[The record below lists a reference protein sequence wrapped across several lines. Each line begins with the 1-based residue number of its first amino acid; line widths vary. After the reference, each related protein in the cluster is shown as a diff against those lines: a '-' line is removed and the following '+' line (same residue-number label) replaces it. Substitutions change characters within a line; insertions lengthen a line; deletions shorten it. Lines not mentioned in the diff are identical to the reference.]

1 MKQSLN
7 FSWSFIKGFE
17 EAYLTQLDKSKA
29 IEVNVPHN
37 AVEIPYNYFSEKIY
51 QGLFTY
57 EKLFDVDNYDPTRV
71 YLLHF
76 EGFMFLADI
85 YLNGEFLGKHYSGY
99 LPVSIDVTKY
109 LKEKDN
115 RLVVILDSR
124 ENADYP
130 PFGFAVDYLTFS
142 GIYREVYLESHLS
155 TYLSNLYVHTNMH
168 GYIAFH
174 YIVNGTDKI
183 ELENVVFD
191 ENNKE
196 IHRFLGNSTDIPDI
210 KLWDLDNPVLYSL
223 HTYVLVN
230 GKREEY
236 VTRFGFKDAY
246 FTNTG
251 FLLNGK
257 KIKLV
262 GLNRHQGYPYMG
274 YAASKALQE
283 DDALILKNELG
294 VNVVRTS
301 HYSQSEH
308 FLNKCDELGL
318 LVINEIP
325 GWQHIGQS
333 DTWRKECIENARRMV
348 LKERNHPSIIAHG
361 VRIDESVD
369 DHELYE
375 KTNEIAHNLDPYRE
389 TIGVRNFKNSELLE
403 DIYGYNDFVC
413 DSLKVGLSNPNT
425 IKTRN
430 HPLLITEFMGH
441 MDPVKPNSDE
451 GKRIEVALRHA
462 KVMDDAIKHEN
473 TAGAIGWCFVD
484 YHSHTDFG
492 SGDHICP
499 HGVMDLYRNKKYT
512 AAIYASQQDKNP
524 VLEVLSNMKPGDVP
538 EAIFNDIYIATNCD
552 YVEVYKN
559 DEFVKKLEAKNDKY
573 KYLKHPPILLDDI
586 VGETFKEDKF
596 PKKSY
601 PKIARTFS
609 YAAMHGFNHLPLSTK
624 LYLGWMM
631 FRYKVTFTDLVGY
644 WNKYV
649 GSWGGMAKT
658 YKFVG
663 FKNGQKVKEVELGPS
678 NEFDLEVIANKTELV
693 NEDTY
698 DTLKI
703 SLRHIDSHKS
713 LMQYSQRIVEIETE
727 GPIELVGPSKQ
738 TLIGGQLTLYVK
750 SLNKTG
756 NASVKIKMDNIE
768 KILKVNVL
776 ASNESGKSIWDD
788 LTGILDEK
796 DLDLKDPKVSGILK
810 NNEIR

>member
-1 MKQSLN
+1 MKQNLN
-7 FSWSFIKGFE
+7 FSWSFIEGFKDE
-17 EAYLTQLDKSKA
+17 YLNSLDKVEAKE
-29 IEVNVPHN
+29 INVPHN
-37 AVEIPYNYFSEKIY
+37 PVEIPYNYFSEKNY

-57 EKLFDVDNYDPTRV
+57 EKLFDVDNFSEKRV
-71 YLLHF
+71 YILHF

-85 YLNGEFLGKHYSGY
+85 YLNGVKLGQFYSGY
-99 LPVSIDVTKY
+99 LPVDIDVTKF
-109 LKEKDN
+109 LKKSNN
-115 RLVVILDSR
+115 RLVMVIDSR
-124 ENADYP
+124 ENKDYP
-130 PFGFAVDYLTFS
+130 PFGFAIDYLTFS
-142 GIYREVYLESHLS
+142 GIYREVWLESHLP
-155 TYLSNLYVHTNMH
+155 TYLNNFYIH
-168 GYIAFH
+168 GDRDGNI
-174 YIVNGTDKI
+174 D
-183 ELENVVFD
+183 VVFD
-191 ENNKE
+191 VNGKDEISVENLVLDENNQEKA
-196 IHRFLGNSTDIPDI
+196 RFSGNSYKLEDF
-210 KLWDLDNPVLYSL
+210 KLWDLDNPNLYKLRTIVTLNKES
-223 HTYVLVN
+223 
-230 GKREEY
+230 EEY
-236 VTRFGFKDAY
+236 ENRFAFREVK
-246 FTNTG
+246 FTNQG
-251 FLLNGK
+251 FFLNGK

-274 YAASKALQE
+274 YAASKSLQE

-318 LVINEIP
+318 LVVNEIP

-333 DTWRKECIENARRMV
+333 ESWRKECVENARRMV
-348 LKERNHPSIIAHG
+348 LKERNHPCIIAHG

-375 KTNEIAHNLDPYRE
+375 KTNEIAHKLDKYRQ

-413 DSLKVGLSNPNT
+413 DSLKIGLCKPKS
-425 IKTRN
+425 IKHQN
-430 HPLLITEFMGH
+430 KPLLITEYMGH
-441 MDPVKPNSDE
+441 MDPVKVNSDE

-462 KVMDDAIKHEN
+462 KVIDDNFKYEN

-499 HGVMDLYRNKKYT
+499 HGVLDLYRNKKYT

-559 DEFVKKLEAKNDKY
+559 DEFVKKLEPKNDKF

-586 VGETFKEDKF
+586 VGETFKEEKF

-624 LYLGWMM
+624 IYLGWMM

-663 FKNGQKVKEVELGPS
+663 FKDGQKVKEVELGPS
-678 NEFDLEVIANKTELV
+678 NEFDLEVIPNKTELV
-693 NEDTY
+693 NADTY

-703 SLRHIDSHKS
+703 TLRHVDSHKS
-713 LMQYSQRIVEIETE
+713 LMQYSQRIIEVETE
-727 GPIELVGPSKQ
+727 GPIELVGPKQQ
-738 TLIGGQLTLYVK
+738 TLLGGQLTLYIN
-750 SLNKTG
+750 SLNKAG
-756 NASVKIKMDNIE
+756 SASVKIKMDDIE
-768 KILKVNVL
+768 KTIDIKV
-776 ASNESGKSIWDD
+776 K
-788 LTGILDEK
+788 
-796 DLDLKDPKVSGILK
+796 
-810 NNEIR
+810 

>member
-7 FSWSFIKGFE
+7 FSWSFIKGFKD
-17 EAYLTQLDKSKA
+17 AYLAKLDKVEA
-29 IEVNVPHN
+29 LEVNVPHN
-37 AVEIPYNYFSEKIY
+37 PVEIPYNYFSEENY

-57 EKLFDVDNYDPTRV
+57 EKLFDVENYDEKRI
-71 YLLHF
+71 YILHF

-85 YLNGEFLGKHYSGY
+85 YLNGEKLGQFYSGY
-99 LPVSIDVTKY
+99 LPVDIDITKFV
-109 LKEKDN
+109 KKSNN
-115 RLVVILDSR
+115 RLVMVIDSR
-124 ENADYP
+124 ENKDYP
-130 PFGFAVDYLTFS
+130 PFGFAIDYLTFA
-142 GIYREVYLESHLS
+142 GIYREVWLESHLS
-155 TYLSNLYVHTNMH
+155 TYLNHFYVHGDIN
-168 GYIAFH
+168 GNID
-174 YIVNGTDKI
+174 VNYDINGSDEI
-183 ELENVVFD
+183 SVENVVLD

-196 IHRFLGNSTDIPDI
+196 KARFSGNFYKLEDF
-210 KLWDLDNPVLYSL
+210 KLWDLDYPNLYKL
-223 HTYVLVN
+223 RTIVTFN
-230 GKREEY
+230 GETEEY
-236 VTRFGFKDAY
+236 ENRFAFREVK
-246 FTNTG
+246 FTNKG
-251 FLLNGK
+251 FFLNNK

-318 LVINEIP
+318 LVVNEIP

-333 DTWRKECIENARRMV
+333 ETWRKECVENARRMV
-348 LKERNHPSIIAHG
+348 LKERNHPCLIAHG

-369 DHELYE
+369 DHDLYE
-375 KTNEIAHNLDPYRE
+375 KTNEIAHNLDKYRQ
-389 TIGVRNFKNSELLE
+389 TIGVRNFKDSELLE
-403 DIYGYNDFVC
+403 DIYGYNDFIC
-413 DSLKVGLSNPNT
+413 DSLNIGLAKPKS
-425 IKTRN
+425 IKTKN
-430 HPLLITEFMGH
+430 HPLLVTEYMGH
-441 MDPVKPNSDE
+441 MDPVKANSDE
-451 GKRIEVALRHA
+451 GKRVEVALRHA
-462 KVMDDAIKHEN
+462 KVIDDNLKYEN

-492 SGDHICP
+492 SGDHVCP
-499 HGVMDLYRNKKYT
+499 HGVLDLYRNKKYT

-559 DEFVKKLEAKNDKY
+559 DEFVKKLEPKNERF

-624 LYLGWMM
+624 IYLGWMM

-658 YKFVG
+658 YKFIG
-663 FKNGQKVKEVELGPS
+663 YKDGQKVKEVELGPS
-678 NEFDLEVIANKTELV
+678 NEFDLEVTPNKTELV
-693 NEDTY
+693 NGDTY

-703 SLRHIDSHKS
+703 TLRHVDSHKS
-713 LMQYSQRIVEIETE
+713 LMQYSQRIVEIETN
-727 GPIELVGPSKQ
+727 GPITLVGPKQQ
-738 TLIGGQLTLYVK
+738 TLLGGQLTLYIN
-750 SLNKTG
+750 SLNKSG
-756 NASVKIKMDNIE
+756 NATVKVKVDNIE
-768 KILKVNVL
+768 KVVEIKV
-776 ASNESGKSIWDD
+776 K
-788 LTGILDEK
+788 
-796 DLDLKDPKVSGILK
+796 
-810 NNEIR
+810 

>member
-1 MKQSLN
+1 MKQNLN
-7 FSWSFIKGFE
+7 FSWSFIEGFKDE
-17 EAYLTQLDKSKA
+17 YLNSLDKVEAKE
-29 IEVNVPHN
+29 INVPHN
-37 AVEIPYNYFSEKIY
+37 PVEIPYNYFSEKNY

-57 EKLFDVDNYDPTRV
+57 EKLFDVDNFSEKRV
-71 YLLHF
+71 YILHF

-85 YLNGEFLGKHYSGY
+85 YLNGVKLGQFYSGY
-99 LPVSIDVTKY
+99 LPVDIDVTKF
-109 LKEKDN
+109 LKKSNN
-115 RLVVILDSR
+115 RLVMVIDSR
-124 ENADYP
+124 ENKDYP
-130 PFGFAVDYLTFS
+130 PFGFAIDYLTFS
-142 GIYREVYLESHLS
+142 GIYREVWLESHLP
-155 TYLSNLYVHTNMH
+155 TYLNNFYIH
-168 GYIAFH
+168 GDRDGNI
-174 YIVNGTDKI
+174 D
-183 ELENVVFD
+183 VVFD
-191 ENNKE
+191 VNGKDEISVENLVLDENNQEKA
-196 IHRFLGNSTDIPDI
+196 RFSGNSYKLEDF
-210 KLWDLDNPVLYSL
+210 KLWDLDNPNLYKLRTIVTLNKES
-223 HTYVLVN
+223 
-230 GKREEY
+230 EEY
-236 VTRFGFKDAY
+236 ENRFAFREVK
-246 FTNTG
+246 FTNQG
-251 FLLNGK
+251 FFLNGK

-274 YAASKALQE
+274 YAASKSLQE

-318 LVINEIP
+318 LVVNEIP

-333 DTWRKECIENARRMV
+333 ESWRKECVENARRMV
-348 LKERNHPSIIAHG
+348 LKERNHPCIIAHG

-375 KTNEIAHNLDPYRE
+375 KTNEIAHKLDKYRQ

-413 DSLKVGLSNPNT
+413 DSLKIGLCKPKS
-425 IKTRN
+425 IKHQN
-430 HPLLITEFMGH
+430 KPLLITEYMGH
-441 MDPVKPNSDE
+441 MDPVKVNSDE

-462 KVMDDAIKHEN
+462 KVIDDNFKYEN

-499 HGVMDLYRNKKYT
+499 HGVLDLYRNKKYT

-524 VLEVLSNMKPGDVP
+524 ILEVLSNMKPGDVP

-559 DEFVKKLEAKNDKY
+559 DEFVKKLEPKNDKF

-586 VGETFKEDKF
+586 VGETFKEEKF

-624 LYLGWMM
+624 IYLGWMM

-663 FKNGQKVKEVELGPS
+663 FKDGQKVKEVELGPS
-678 NEFDLEVIANKTELV
+678 NEFDLEVIPNKTELV
-693 NEDTY
+693 NADTY

-703 SLRHIDSHKS
+703 TLRHVDSHKS
-713 LMQYSQRIVEIETE
+713 LMQYSQRIIEVETE
-727 GPIELVGPSKQ
+727 GPIELVGPKQQ
-738 TLIGGQLTLYVK
+738 TLLGGQLTLYIN
-750 SLNKTG
+750 SLNKAG
-756 NASVKIKMDNIE
+756 SASVKIKMDDIE
-768 KILKVNVL
+768 KTIDIKV
-776 ASNESGKSIWDD
+776 K
-788 LTGILDEK
+788 
-796 DLDLKDPKVSGILK
+796 
-810 NNEIR
+810 

>member
-7 FSWSFIKGFE
+7 FSWSFIKGFKD
-17 EAYLTQLDKSKA
+17 AYLTKLDKLEAS
-29 IEVNVPHN
+29 EVNIPHN
-37 AVEIPYNYFSEKIY
+37 PVEIPYNYFSEKSY
-51 QGLFTY
+51 QGIFTY
-57 EKLFDVDNYDPTRV
+57 EKLFDVDNYNENRV
-71 YLLHF
+71 YVLHF

-85 YLNGEFLGKHYSGY
+85 YLNGEKLGQFYSGY
-99 LPVSIDVTKY
+99 LPVDIDITKY
-109 LKEKDN
+109 IKKSNN
-115 RLVVILDSR
+115 RLVMIIDSR
-124 ENADYP
+124 ENKDYP
-130 PFGFAVDYLTFS
+130 PFGFAIDYLTFS
-142 GIYREVYLESHLS
+142 GIYREVWLESHLP
-155 TYLSNLYVHTNMH
+155 TYLNNF
-168 GYIAFH
+168 YI
-174 YIVNGTDKI
+174 YGDLNGNIDVIYDVNGKDEITV
-183 ELENVVFD
+183 ENVVFD
-191 ENNKE
+191 ENNREKA
-196 IHRFLGNSTDIPDI
+196 RFSGNSYKLEDF
-210 KLWDLDNPVLYSL
+210 KLWDLDNPTLYKL
-223 HTYVLVN
+223 RTIVTLN
-230 GKREEY
+230 GETEEY
-236 VTRFGFKDAY
+236 ENRFAFRETK
-246 FTNTG
+246 FTNQG
-251 FLLNGK
+251 FFLNGK
-257 KIKLV
+257 KVKLV

-274 YAASKALQE
+274 YAASKSLQE

-318 LVINEIP
+318 LVVNEIP

-333 DTWRKECIENARRMV
+333 ETWRKECVENTRRMV
-348 LKERNHPSIIAHG
+348 LKERNHPCVIAHG

-375 KTNEIAHNLDPYRE
+375 KTNEIAHNLDKYRQ

-413 DSLKVGLSNPNT
+413 DSLNIGLSKPKT
-425 IKTRN
+425 IKTQN
-430 HPLLITEFMGH
+430 HPLLITEYMGH
-441 MDPVKPNSDE
+441 MDPVKANSDE
-451 GKRIEVALRHA
+451 GKRVEVALRHA
-462 KVMDDAIKHEN
+462 KVIDDNFKYEN

-499 HGVMDLYRNKKYT
+499 HGVLDLYRNKKYT

-552 YVEVYKN
+552 YLEVYKN
-559 DEFVKKLEAKNDKY
+559 DEFVKRLEPKNDKF

-586 VGETFKEDKF
+586 VGETFKEEKF

-624 LYLGWMM
+624 IYLGWMM

-663 FKNGQKVKEVELGPS
+663 FKDGKRVKEVELGPS
-678 NEFDLEVIANKTELV
+678 NEFDLEVIPNKTELA

-703 SLRHIDSHKS
+703 TLRHVDSHKS
-713 LMQYSQRIVEIETE
+713 LMQYSQRIVEVETD
-727 GPIELVGPSKQ
+727 GPIQLVGPKQQ
-738 TLIGGQLTLYVK
+738 TLLGGQLTLYIN
-750 SLNKTG
+750 SLNKAG
-756 NASVKIKMDNIE
+756 NAKVTIKMDDIE
-768 KILKVNVL
+768 KSIDIKV
-776 ASNESGKSIWDD
+776 K
-788 LTGILDEK
+788 
-796 DLDLKDPKVSGILK
+796 
-810 NNEIR
+810 

>member
-7 FSWSFIKGFE
+7 FSWFFIKGFKD
-17 EAYLTQLDKSKA
+17 AYLNKLDKVEA
-29 IEVNVPHN
+29 TEVNIPHN
-37 AVEIPYNYFSEKIY
+37 PVEIPYNYFSEKNY
-51 QGLFTY
+51 QGIFTY
-57 EKLFDVDNYDPTRV
+57 EKLFDVDNYNEKRI
-71 YLLHF
+71 YILHF
-76 EGFMFLADI
+76 EGYMFLADI
-85 YLNGEFLGKHYSGY
+85 YLNGEKLGKFYSGY
-99 LPVSIDVTKY
+99 LPVDIDVTKFVN
-109 LKEKDN
+109 KCNN
-115 RLVVILDSR
+115 RLVMVIDSR
-124 ENADYP
+124 ENKDYP
-130 PFGFAVDYLTFS
+130 PFGFAIDYLTFS
-142 GIYREVYLESHLS
+142 GIYREVWLESHLP
-155 TYLSNLYVHTNMH
+155 TYLNNFYIH
-168 GYIAFH
+168 GD
-174 YIVNGTDKI
+174 VNGNINVIYNVNGKDEI
-183 ELENVVFD
+183 SVENVVLD
-191 ENNKE
+191 ENNREKA
-196 IHRFLGNSTDIPDI
+196 RFSGNSYKLEDF
-210 KLWDLDNPVLYSL
+210 KLWDLDNPTLYKL
-223 HTYVLVN
+223 RTIVTLK
-230 GKREEY
+230 GETEEY
-236 VTRFGFKDAY
+236 ENRFAFRETK
-246 FTNTG
+246 FTNQG
-251 FLLNGK
+251 FFLNGK
-257 KIKLV
+257 KVKLV

-274 YAASKALQE
+274 YAASKSLQE

-318 LVINEIP
+318 LVVNEIP

-333 DTWRKECIENARRMV
+333 GTWRKECVENARRMV
-348 LKERNHPSIIAHG
+348 LKERNHPCIIAHG

-375 KTNEIAHNLDPYRE
+375 KTNEIAHKLDKYRQ

-413 DSLKVGLSNPNT
+413 DSLNIGLCKPKS
-425 IKTRN
+425 IKHQN
-430 HPLLITEFMGH
+430 KPLLITEYMGH
-441 MDPVKPNSDE
+441 MDPVKVNSDE

-462 KVMDDAIKHEN
+462 KVIDDNFKYEN

-499 HGVMDLYRNKKYT
+499 HGVLDLYRNKKYT

-559 DEFVKKLEAKNDKY
+559 DEFVKKLEPKNDKF

-586 VGETFKEDKF
+586 VGETFKEEKF
-596 PKKSY
+596 PEKSY

-624 LYLGWMM
+624 IYLGWMM

-663 FKNGQKVKEVELGPS
+663 FKDGQKVKEVELGPS
-678 NEFDLEVIANKTELV
+678 NEFDLEVVPNKTELV
-693 NEDTY
+693 NVDTY

-703 SLRHIDSHKS
+703 TLRHVDSHKS
-713 LMQYSQRIVEIETE
+713 LMQYSQRIIEVETE
-727 GPIELVGPSKQ
+727 GPIELVGPKQQ
-738 TLIGGQLTLYVK
+738 TLLGGQLTLYIN
-750 SLNKTG
+750 SLNKAG
-756 NASVKIKMDNIE
+756 SASVKIKMDDIE
-768 KILKVNVL
+768 KTVDIKV
-776 ASNESGKSIWDD
+776 K
-788 LTGILDEK
+788 
-796 DLDLKDPKVSGILK
+796 
-810 NNEIR
+810 

>member
-7 FSWSFIKGFE
+7 FSWSFIKGFKDE
-17 EAYLTQLDKSKA
+17 YLNKLDKVEA
-29 IEVNVPHN
+29 TEVNVPHN
-37 AVEIPYNYFSEKIY
+37 PVEIPYNYFSEQNY
-51 QGLFTY
+51 QGLFSY
-57 EKLFDVDNYDPTRV
+57 EKLFDVENYNENKV
-71 YLLHF
+71 YILHF

-85 YLNGEFLGKHYSGY
+85 YLNGEKLGQFYSGY
-99 LPVSIDVTKY
+99 LPVDIDVTKY
-109 LKEKDN
+109 IKKSNN
-115 RLVVILDSR
+115 RLVMILDSR
-124 ENADYP
+124 ENKDYP
-130 PFGFAVDYLTFS
+130 PFGFAIDYLTFS
-142 GIYREVYLESHLS
+142 GIYREVWLESHLP
-155 TYLSNLYVHTNMH
+155 TYLNNFYIH
-168 GYIAFH
+168 GDM
-174 YIVNGTDKI
+174 NGNINVIYDI
-183 ELENVVFD
+183 NGNDEISVENVVFD
-191 ENNKE
+191 ENNQEKA
-196 IHRFLGNSTDIPDI
+196 RFSDNSYKLEDFE
-210 KLWDLDNPVLYSL
+210 LWDLENPNLYKL
-223 HTYVLVN
+223 RTIVTLK
-230 GKREEY
+230 GETEEY
-236 VTRFGFKDAY
+236 ENLFAFRETK
-246 FTNTG
+246 FTNQG
-251 FLLNGK
+251 FFLNGK

-274 YAASKALQE
+274 YAASKSLQE

-318 LVINEIP
+318 LVVNEIP

-333 DTWRKECIENARRMV
+333 ETWRKECVENARRMV
-348 LKERNHPSIIAHG
+348 LKERNHPCIIAHG

-375 KTNEIAHNLDPYRE
+375 KTNEIAHKLDKYRQ

-413 DSLKVGLSNPNT
+413 DSLNIGLAKPKS
-425 IKTRN
+425 IKTQN
-430 HPLLITEFMGH
+430 HPLLITEYMGH
-441 MDPVKPNSDE
+441 MDPVKANSDE

-462 KVMDDAIKHEN
+462 KVIDDNFKYEN

-499 HGVMDLYRNKKYT
+499 HGVLDLYRNKKYT

-559 DEFVKKLEAKNDKY
+559 DEFVKRLEPKNDKF

-586 VGETFKEDKF
+586 VGETFKEEKF

-624 LYLGWMM
+624 IYLGWMM

-678 NEFDLEVIANKTELV
+678 NEFDLEVIPNKTELV
-693 NEDTY
+693 NDDTY

-703 SLRHIDSHKS
+703 TLRHVDSHKS
-713 LMQYSQRIVEIETE
+713 LMQYSQRIVDIVTE
-727 GPIELVGPSKQ
+727 GPIALVGPKQQ
-738 TLIGGQLTLYVK
+738 TLLGGQLTLYIN
-750 SLNKTG
+750 SLNKAG
-756 NASVKIKMDNIE
+756 NASVKIKMDDIE
-768 KILKVNVL
+768 KVIEVKV
-776 ASNESGKSIWDD
+776 K
-788 LTGILDEK
+788 
-796 DLDLKDPKVSGILK
+796 
-810 NNEIR
+810 

>member
-7 FSWSFIKGFE
+7 FSWSFIKGFKD
-17 EAYLTQLDKSKA
+17 AYLTKLDKLEAS
-29 IEVNVPHN
+29 EVNIPHN
-37 AVEIPYNYFSEKIY
+37 PVEIPYNYFSEKSY
-51 QGLFTY
+51 QGIFTY
-57 EKLFDVDNYDPTRV
+57 EKLFDVDNYNENRV
-71 YLLHF
+71 YILHF

-85 YLNGEFLGKHYSGY
+85 YLNGEKLGQFYSGY
-99 LPVSIDVTKY
+99 LPVDIDITKY
-109 LKEKDN
+109 VKKSNN
-115 RLVVILDSR
+115 RLVMVIDSR
-124 ENADYP
+124 ENKDYP
-130 PFGFAVDYLTFS
+130 PFGFAIDYLSFS
-142 GIYREVYLESHLS
+142 GIYREVWLESHLP
-155 TYLSNLYVHTNMH
+155 TYLNNFYIH
-168 GYIAFH
+168 GDLNGNIDVIYD
-174 YIVNGTDKI
+174 VNGKDEISVEK
-183 ELENVVFD
+183 VVFD
-191 ENNKE
+191 ENNQEKA
-196 IHRFLGNSTDIPDI
+196 RFSGNSYKLEDF
-210 KLWDLDNPVLYSL
+210 KLWDLDNPTLYKL
-223 HTYVLVN
+223 RTIVTLN
-230 GKREEY
+230 GETEVYENRFAFRE
-236 VTRFGFKDAY
+236 TRFTNQGF
-246 FTNTG
+246 F
-251 FLLNGK
+251 LNGK
-257 KIKLV
+257 KVKLV

-274 YAASKALQE
+274 YAASKSLQE

-318 LVINEIP
+318 LVVNEIP

-333 DTWRKECIENARRMV
+333 ETWRKECVENARRMV
-348 LKERNHPSIIAHG
+348 LKERNHPCIIAHG

-375 KTNEIAHNLDPYRE
+375 KTNEIAHKLDKYRQ

-413 DSLKVGLSNPNT
+413 DSLNIGLSKPKT
-425 IKTRN
+425 IKTQN
-430 HPLLITEFMGH
+430 HPLLITEYMGH
-441 MDPVKPNSDE
+441 MDPVKENSDE
-451 GKRIEVALRHA
+451 GKRVEVALRHA
-462 KVMDDAIKHEN
+462 KVIDDNFKYEN

-499 HGVMDLYRNKKYT
+499 HGVLDLYRNKKYT

-552 YVEVYKN
+552 YVEVYKS
-559 DEFVKKLEAKNDKY
+559 DEFVKRLQPKNDKF

-586 VGETFKEDKF
+586 VGETFKEEKF

-624 LYLGWMM
+624 IYLGWMM
-631 FRYKVTFTDLVGY
+631 FRYKVSFTDLVGY

-663 FKNGQKVKEVELGPS
+663 FKDGNKVKEVELGPS
-678 NEFDLEVIANKTELV
+678 NEFDLEVIPNKTELA

-703 SLRHIDSHKS
+703 TLRHVDSHKS
-713 LMQYSQRIVEIETE
+713 LMQYSQRIVEVETD
-727 GPIELVGPSKQ
+727 GPIQLVGPKQQ
-738 TLIGGQLTLYVK
+738 TLLGGQLTLYIN
-750 SLNKTG
+750 SLNKAG
-756 NASVKIKMDNIE
+756 NAKVTIKMDDIE
-768 KILKVNVL
+768 KSIDIKV
-776 ASNESGKSIWDD
+776 K
-788 LTGILDEK
+788 
-796 DLDLKDPKVSGILK
+796 
-810 NNEIR
+810 